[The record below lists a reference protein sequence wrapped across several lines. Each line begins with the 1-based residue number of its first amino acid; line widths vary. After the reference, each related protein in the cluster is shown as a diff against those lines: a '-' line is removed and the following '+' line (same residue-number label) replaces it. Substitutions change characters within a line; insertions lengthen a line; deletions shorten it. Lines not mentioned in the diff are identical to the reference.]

1 MKKLKKHL
9 KMLFPKYKNQTMK
22 TIFLGLAVIAL
33 AFIAFR
39 YPKVDFNAD
48 TQEGIQ
54 FHKGTW
60 EEALQAA
67 KNENKLIF
75 LDIYAT
81 WCGPCKKLKA
91 NTFSNSE
98 VGSFYNQ
105 NFVNVAFDGEQG
117 EGKMLMQKY
126 ALRSFPSLLF
136 IDGNRKVVGQTA
148 GYHNSSQFIEL
159 GQNFS
164 KK

>member
-1 MKKLKKHL
+1 MQSK
-9 KMLFPKYKNQTMK
+9 
-22 TIFLGLAVIAL
+22 IG
-33 AFIAFR
+33 IAFAAIAMMAV
-39 YPKVDFNAD
+39 YAFANPKVDFKAD
-48 TQEGIQ
+48 TEEGIQ

-60 EEALQAA
+60 EEAIQIA
-67 KNENKLIF
+67 KKENKLIF

-81 WCGPCKKLKA
+81 WCGPCKQLKK
-91 NTFSNSE
+91 NTFSSAE
-98 VGSFYNQ
+98 VGTFYNE

-136 IDGNRKVVGQTA
+136 IDGNGIVVGQTA
-148 GYHNSSQFIEL
+148 GYHNPNQFLEL
-159 GQNFS
+159 GQKFS

>member
-1 MKKLKKHL
+1 MKNLL
-9 KMLFPKYKNQTMK
+9 
-22 TIFLGLAVIAL
+22 
-33 AFIAFR
+33 FIAFSAIVLVAV
-39 YPKVDFNAD
+39 YAFANPKVDFKAD
-48 TQEGIQ
+48 TKEGIQ

-60 EEALQAA
+60 EEALQLA
-67 KNENKLIF
+67 KKENKLIF

-91 NTFSNSE
+91 NTFSNTE
-98 VGSFYNQ
+98 VGSYYNQ
-105 NFVNVAFDGEQG
+105 NFVNVALDGEQG
-117 EGKMLMQKY
+117 EGKILMQKY

-136 IDGNRKVVGQTA
+136 IDGNGKVVGQTA

-159 GQNFS
+159 GQKYS

>member
-1 MKKLKKHL
+1 MKI
-9 KMLFPKYKNQTMK
+9 KN
-22 TIFLGLAVIAL
+22 TILIVVAVIAMIVIY
-33 AFIAFR
+33 AFANPIAETD
-39 YPKVDFNAD
+39 K
-48 TQEGIQ
+48 GIK

-60 EEALQAA
+60 AEALQIA
-67 KNENKLIF
+67 KKENKLIF

-91 NTFSNSE
+91 RTFSNKE
-98 VGSFYNQ
+98 VGSFYNN
-105 NFVNVAFDGEQG
+105 NFINVALDGELKEG
-117 EGKMLMQKY
+117 EMLMQKH

-136 IDGNRKVVGQTA
+136 IDGNGKVVGQTA
-148 GYHNSSQFIEL
+148 GYHSPSELIQL

>member
-1 MKKLKKHL
+1 MKSLIYIA
-9 KMLFPKYKNQTMK
+9 FT
-22 TIFLGLAVIAL
+22 VIAL
-33 AFIAFR
+33 MAVYAFAN
-39 YPKVDFNAD
+39 PKVDFKAD
-48 TQEGIQ
+48 TKDGIQ
-54 FHKGTW
+54 FHNGTW
-60 EEALQAA
+60 EEALQLA
-67 KNENKLIF
+67 KKENKLIF

-98 VGSFYNQ
+98 VGTFYNQ
-105 NFVNVAFDGEQG
+105 YFVNVAFDGEQG

-136 IDGNRKVVGQTA
+136 IDGNGKVVGQTA
-148 GYHNSSQFIEL
+148 GYHSSNQFIEL
-159 GQNFS
+159 GQKFS